1 MSPTAK
7 HHDGFALW
15 FSKYSKYDMKRAK
28 RAGRASSWGAWE
40 RSIALHRTTY
50 THVTQSRAWLPDAVG
65 GVMWIG
71 MHAAH
76 GTCFV
81 PVPGGAAALAE
92 GLTVG
97 NASLVDRRSSWWA
110 HRYVLNLARG
120 LRFDQA
126 LVDIKDAQSEWE
138 KRGAGALREMERL
151 FSESDDRHQSDDGR
165 SSAVALMT
173 AMAASHADAAR
184 DAWWRLA
191 DALMAKFAD
200 GFVSPNDGV
209 AVPGRAEGYP
219 DWWLKAAGFADG
231 PPPPPDPPRNRP
243 VSQQKGY
250 GTVGGAGTRAAAR
263 TRNRRRGV
271 ADA

>member
-1 MSPTAK
+1 M
-7 HHDGFALW
+7 
-15 FSKYSKYDMKRAK
+15 
-28 RAGRASSWGAWE
+28 
-40 RSIALHRTTY
+40 
-50 THVTQSRAWLPDAVG
+50 
-65 GVMWIG
+65 
-71 MHAAH
+71 
-76 GTCFV
+76 
-81 PVPGGAAALAE
+81 
-92 GLTVG
+92 TVG

-151 FSESDDRHQSDDGR
+151 FSESDASVSDDRR

-209 AVPGRAEGYP
+209 AVPGRAEGT
-219 DWWLKAAGFADG
+219 
-231 PPPPPDPPRNRP
+231 R
-243 VSQQKGY
+243 
-250 GTVGGAGTRAAAR
+250 TGG
-263 TRNRRRGV
+263 
-271 ADA
+271 

>member
-1 MSPTAK
+1 
-7 HHDGFALW
+7 
-15 FSKYSKYDMKRAK
+15 
-28 RAGRASSWGAWE
+28 
-40 RSIALHRTTY
+40 
-50 THVTQSRAWLPDAVG
+50 
-65 GVMWIG
+65 
-71 MHAAH
+71 
-76 GTCFV
+76 
-81 PVPGGAAALAE
+81 
-92 GLTVG
+92 LTVG

-126 LVDIKDAQSEWE
+126 LLDIKDAQSEWE

-151 FSESDDRHQSDDGR
+151 FTESDASESDDRR

-200 GFVSPNDGV
+200 GFVSRTRNDGSTT
-209 AVPGRAEGYP
+209 PGVAEGYP
-219 DWWLKAAGFADG
+219 DWWLDAAGFADG
-231 PPPPPDPPRNRP
+231 PPPPPEPPRNGRGP
-243 VSQQKGY
+243 GI
-250 GTVGGAGTRAAAR
+250 VGGEETRVAAAASALG
-263 TRNRRRGV
+263 RRGI